1 MLSQLFLL
9 LLPLMCSSSVAL
21 FRRRICVCVCVRNAI
36 CCNKTSKKKTFRH
49 KTFNIMKLL
58 RHLRT
63 WAPDHTTFLESQPT
77 ALWIAANMDV
87 IWCIGLPV
95 DGAERVKMWCWVCH
109 QVWCSRPRLT
119 QPKCS
124 TNFSIHSP
132 SFVRW
137 WRFCGEC
144 GGACKVGLR

>member
-87 IWCIGLPV
+87 IWWLGPLWACILSFGVLLLESFDSSNYLNSWTSPQCPTWALNRTVYFFLSLLPLV
-95 DGAERVKMWCWVCH
+95 LALWNADIR
-109 QVWCSRPRLT
+109 
-119 QPKCS
+119 
-124 TNFSIHSP
+124 
-132 SFVRW
+132 
-137 WRFCGEC
+137 
-144 GGACKVGLR
+144 